1 MTIFPGDSLSFRRLT
16 AVASPM
22 PMAVP
27 CSKRPTCNSRI
38 KPCTM
43 FLSVVNGHCVKASPS
58 WLRDFERKVRRRHQR
73 ASPLV
78 MLRRQLFL
86 VRRARSAMSQS
97 LRKADT
103 RRKIELGGL
112 VIKAGADQID
122 AMVLLGMLAEAMARL
137 AVPGEVDRLQSLGRS
152 LARKKEQ

>member
-1 MTIFPGDSLSFRRLT
+1 
-16 AVASPM
+16 
-22 PMAVP
+22 
-27 CSKRPTCNSRI
+27 
-38 KPCTM
+38 
-43 FLSVVNGHCVKASPS
+43 
-58 WLRDFERKVRRRHQR
+58 
-73 ASPLV
+73 
-78 MLRRQLFL
+78 
-86 VRRARSAMSQS
+86 MSQS

-122 AMVLLGMLAEAMARL
+122 AMVLLGMLAEAMERL